1 MPIANKKD
9 SRPNFLVIL
18 ADDLGYSDIG
28 CFGSEIHTPNL
39 DTLARDGARFTDY
52 YAAAACSPTRSM
64 LLSGTDNHI
73 AGVGMMSE
81 NKGKVSSKFNV
92 KGYEGFLNH
101 DVAAL
106 SEILQD
112 NGYHTLISGKWH
124 LGYTPESNAAARGF
138 DRAFTLLGGQ
148 SNHYG
153 WEPLL
158 EEKHQTPFFTR
169 VSPQLYTMDGRKY
182 NVEPNLTN
190 DPRGFYSSDS
200 YTDNLIDWL
209 KDRSADNSEKPFF
222 AYLPFLA
229 PHWPLQCSDADRD
242 KYEGIY
248 DDGPEA
254 LREKRLKRMKKLGII
269 SENITP
275 HDVVAGPTNREW
287 DEMTPMER
295 KLSARAMQC
304 FAGMVDN
311 IDQNVGRMIQYLK
324 QSGEFDNTVIIFQ
337 SDNGAE
343 GADIEAQPTMG
354 PDVVATIRKYYD
366 NSFENVGHANS
377 YVWYGSRWAQAS
389 TAPSRLYKAFSTEG
403 GIRVP
408 FVIHYPKF
416 AKHLQNGAIIRS
428 FSTVMDLCPT
438 FLQMAGIEHPA
449 EKDGMFRGRKVAAMR
464 GKSWLDFMTSSSS
477 TSESTDGIHSG
488 TDTYMG
494 WELFGRGAIR
504 KGEWKMVNIESAK
517 GGNGWQLYNIYR
529 DPGEMED
536 LSEKEPEKKEEML
549 RLWDDYVQKTGV
561 VWIPHEEILK
571 IGQDYG
577 FDRNDLIGGNHLEQM
592 KGWMHIKAGEET
604 RRGQVTR
611 GG

>member
-1 MPIANKKD
+1 
-9 SRPNFLVIL
+9 
-18 ADDLGYSDIG
+18 
-28 CFGSEIHTPNL
+28 
-39 DTLARDGARFTDY
+39 
-52 YAAAACSPTRSM
+52 M

-81 NKGKVSSKFNV
+81 NKGRVSEKFNV

-124 LGYTPESNAAARGF
+124 LGYTPETNAFARGF

-153 WEPLL
+153 WEPQL
-158 EEKHQTPFFTR
+158 EDKHQSPFFTR

-182 NVEPNLTN
+182 NVKPNLNN

-209 KDRSADNSEKPFF
+209 KDRSPENCEKPFF

-229 PHWPLQCSDADRD
+229 PHRPLQCADADRD
-242 KYEGIY
+242 RYEGVY
-248 DDGPEA
+248 EDGPEA
-254 LREKRLKRMKKLGII
+254 LRQRRLKRMKELGII
-269 SENITP
+269 QPDVTA

-287 DEMTPMER
+287 DMMTPMER

-304 FAGMVDN
+304 FAGMVDSL
-311 IDQNVGRMIQYLK
+311 DQNVGRMIQYLK
-324 QSGEFDNTVIIFQ
+324 QSGEFDNTVIVFQ

-354 PDVVATIRKYYD
+354 PDVVATVRKYYD
-366 NSFENVGHANS
+366 NSFENIGHADS

-408 FVIHYPKF
+408 FSKCLLPS
-416 AKHLQNGAIIRS
+416 L
-428 FSTVMDLCPT
+428 L
-438 FLQMAGIEHPA
+438 HP
-449 EKDGMFRGRKVAAMR
+449 RPPVAVR
-464 GKSWLDFMTSSSS
+464 
-477 TSESTDGIHSG
+477 
-488 TDTYMG
+488 
-494 WELFGRGAIR
+494 
-504 KGEWKMVNIESAK
+504 
-517 GGNGWQLYNIYR
+517 
-529 DPGEMED
+529 
-536 LSEKEPEKKEEML
+536 
-549 RLWDDYVQKTGV
+549 
-561 VWIPHEEILK
+561 
-571 IGQDYG
+571 
-577 FDRNDLIGGNHLEQM
+577 
-592 KGWMHIKAGEET
+592 
-604 RRGQVTR
+604 
-611 GG
+611 